1 MFNFRI
7 AINTMQLKT
16 IAVIFITSLAQ
27 ARASAVVRNETKR
40 FVIHERLIKNGKLSY
55 FSIPSIMPADWD

>member
-1 MFNFRI
+1 
-7 AINTMQLKT
+7 MQLKT